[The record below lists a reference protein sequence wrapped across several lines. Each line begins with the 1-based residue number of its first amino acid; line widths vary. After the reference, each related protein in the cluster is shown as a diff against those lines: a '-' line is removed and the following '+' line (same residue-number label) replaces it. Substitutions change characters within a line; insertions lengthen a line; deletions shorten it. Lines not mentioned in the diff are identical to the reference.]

1 MSDYCAGVNDT
12 DAEEFNRALSALR
25 RLMDGDEET
34 HRITRIMFPVT
45 PDKERLQPEQDK
57 TDE

>member
-12 DAEEFNRALSALR
+12 DAEEFNRAMSALR

-34 HRITRIMFPVT
+34 HRIARIMFPVT
-45 PDKERLQPEQDK
+45 PDEERLQEGKDK
-57 TDE
+57 STE